1 MKQILPS
8 PLHLNNPALLRY
20 SVLFILFI
28 VSAAIQAQVPTHHL
42 TAANAQT
49 TDVAA
54 GASGIGE
61 IIWVLITLVFSYAL
75 NYYIRKDEKKPEKA
89 SYKELIPVVEQKE
102 KVSQAEKPTMTD
114 TNVVSNGIAKS
125 NKGHY
130 KRRHLLQPLDAL
142 HMITSA
148 RNKQRVAS

>member
-1 MKQILPS
+1 MKQFLPF
-8 PLHLNNPALLRY
+8 PINLNKPSLLRY
-20 SVLFILFI
+20 SVLFLLFI

-89 SYKELIPVVEQKE
+89 PYKELIPVVEQKE
-102 KVSQAEKPTMTD
+102 KVSQAEKPTLTD
-114 TNVVSNGIAKS
+114 TNVVSNSIAKS

-130 KRRHLLQPLDAL
+130 KRRHLVQPFEAL
-142 HMITSA
+142 HLITGVH
-148 RNKQRVAS
+148 NKQRVAS